1 MSKTKEEILGQ
12 PAYSHECGSF
22 IEVDTRQEVLNAMD
36 AWADQKLEEYKER
49 LLLRIKELS
58 DAVRDRKSDNSL
70 GYIEA
75 CSDIILNLN
84 GL

>member
-1 MSKTKEEILGQ
+1 MSKTKEEILQHHYIHDRGL
-12 PAYSHECGSF
+12 
-22 IEVDTRQEVLNAMD
+22 VNRVLYVHNAMD
-36 AWADQKLEEYKER
+36 AWADQKLDEYKER

>member
-22 IEVDTRQEVLNAMD
+22 IEVDTRQEVLKAMD

-49 LLLRIKELS
+49 LKKELATWS
-58 DAVRDRKSDNSL
+58 LTEDQEIIWELIKSVK
-70 GYIEA
+70 
-75 CSDIILNLN
+75 
-84 GL
+84 

>member
-1 MSKTKEEILGQ
+1 MSKTKDEILNSHL
-12 PAYSHECGSF
+12 AYGKDTYLAGSEEA
-22 IEVDTRQEVLNAMD
+22 ILKAMD
-36 AWADQKLEEYKER
+36 AWADQKLEECKAR